1 MAEAHISY
9 IAFKAAQDLL
19 RYQRMHLQT
28 APLTGEEAFT
38 AALRQ
43 LSHKLGMREVLA
55 ALPAPDPFAPESRPR
70 AVAGLILSTAEAA
83 REIMDLYCATAGEA
97 SPTIRLRAALQ
108 ANPAATQTLE
118 KIVAPFARPDPRDD
132 YSPYLRAHQT
142 VGMLGEISGG
152 PRPS

>member
-43 LSHKLGMREVLA
+43 LSHKPGMREVLA

-83 REIMDLYCATAGEA
+83 REIMDRYRVTQGEGPPSA
-97 SPTIRLRAALQ
+97 RLRAALHSS
-108 ANPAATQTLE
+108 PGATQTLAE
-118 KIVAPFARPDPRDD
+118 IVAPITCPDPRDD
-132 YSPYLRAHQT
+132 YSPYLRAHQI
-142 VGMLGEISGG
+142 VEMLNEISGG